1 MQTATAPRPVCELVG
16 RQEIAIKLAET
27 LNMAG
32 LRPYS
37 VSVCGVYISARF
49 RGPEPAH
56 KAARIFAVT
65 GFHNARVIES
75 LDYAADQASRKTIQ
89 PKTIRAWVATARANP
104 RAAS

>member
-1 MQTATAPRPVCELVG
+1 MTTTAAPRPVCELVG
-16 RQEIAIKLAET
+16 KQEIASKLAET

-56 KAARIFAVT
+56 KAASIFAVS
-65 GFHNARVIES
+65 GFHCARVVES
-75 LDYAADQASRKTIQ
+75 LDYAADQASRKTLH
-89 PKTIRAWVATARANP
+89 PKTIRAWVATARATP
-104 RAAS
+104 RAAT